1 MKKVCKTGIGGKG
14 EVKGKE
20 VDVLDEIIGGGIPEG
35 HTVLLA
41 GSSGTGKTILAQEFL
56 FNGTKLKDKGL
67 YVSLSETAERME
79 KNIEDFRFYDKKLID
94 AGDITI
100 LDIKEIAELKQISFP
115 PKPGLDPN
123 LVLSAI
129 RENIAINGARR
140 VVIDSITALCQNIG
154 DEDKIREF
162 LYELE
167 STLAVLGCTTLLIS
181 EIAPQQF
188 IYSRFGIEEYIS
200 DGIILLMEHERSGE
214 LMRTLQVIKMRG
226 TGHSRTKQAMKITL
240 DGIKLAQLIE

>member
-123 LVLSAI
+123 
-129 RENIAINGARR
+129 R
-140 VVIDSITALCQNIG
+140 
-154 DEDKIREF
+154 
-162 LYELE
+162 
-167 STLAVLGCTTLLIS
+167 
-181 EIAPQQF
+181 
-188 IYSRFGIEEYIS
+188 
-200 DGIILLMEHERSGE
+200 
-214 LMRTLQVIKMRG
+214 
-226 TGHSRTKQAMKITL
+226 
-240 DGIKLAQLIE
+240 